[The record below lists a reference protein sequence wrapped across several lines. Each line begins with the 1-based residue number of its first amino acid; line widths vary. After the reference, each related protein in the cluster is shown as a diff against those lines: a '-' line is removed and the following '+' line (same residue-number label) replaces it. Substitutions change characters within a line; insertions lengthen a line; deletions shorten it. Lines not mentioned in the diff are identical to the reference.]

1 MDSNDSIISFS
12 FMALQMLGVLIAIIG
27 GLIATKILDNN
38 NKLNELKEKAKDLE
52 KKIEFDKKYIIKVH
66 KELLCIYQENE
77 YISIIQN
84 IFRENDD
91 FDLKEYEN
99 KYITIK
105 EREKFFNFVKNQIRE
120 LLKEKQRTNNSF
132 EDILKGKKLEKSD
145 IKYKIL
151 DFSIEFYSDILE
163 EVANGK

>member
-52 KKIEFDKKYIIKVH
+52 KKIEFDKIYITKVH

-84 IFRENDD
+84 IFGENDD

-105 EREKFFNFVKNQIRE
+105 ERGKFFNFVKDQIRF
-120 LLKEKQRTNNSF
+120 LIKEKQRTNNSF
-132 EDILKGKKLEKSD
+132 EEILKEKKLEKSD

-151 DFSIEFYSDILE
+151 DFSIEFYLEFLE